1 MRTLAFSDPDEPGY
15 EPISYYRPGGLCP
28 ISLGLSIGPG
38 SPPRYH
44 IVAKIGRGSF
54 STVWLAHDYDASRN
68 VALKILAAE
77 ALATSKEV
85 EMLERLKA
93 SGGPEQHVV
102 ELLDAFDHP
111 SANGLHRVL
120 VMEPVLKFDLRLSSD
135 YSPMVGRE
143 AIRQMIAGVAFI
155 HGRGVVHGDLHPAN
169 FGLAAPELNRFS
181 DLDLWRR
188 MMVPEAFPM
197 VPTSRIWDSDAF
209 PPYFCNC
216 SDLGALLVR
225 CVPEFVQ
232 RPLSV
237 RVLDLGNAFLVDESL
252 PPKASTPIPY
262 AAPEIVF
269 SWNVLDIKDVVSD
282 QCSDIWSLALSI
294 YNLVSSN
301 DLFALFGRPH
311 GDILYK
317 MMCYCGE
324 VPDAWCERFT
334 EDPFPPGVSGAAH
347 ADDLWN
353 DVEQTFAE
361 RGVEDP
367 AALVRLL
374 RRMMVFDPSRRPTAA
389 ELLRDPY
396 FLQTKPSHDGHES
409 GELPDA
415 CAAASNV
422 ISLPISF

>member
-77 ALATSKEV
+77 GLATSKEV
-85 EMLERLKA
+85 EILERLKA

-120 VMEPVLKFDLRLSSD
+120 VMEP
-135 YSPMVGRE
+135 
-143 AIRQMIAGVAFI
+143 MIADVAFI
-155 HGRGVVHGDLHPAN
+155 HSRGVVHG
-169 FGLAAPELNRFS
+169 AAPELNRFS

-197 VPTSRIWDSDAF
+197 VPISRIWDSDAF

-269 SWNVLDIKDVVSD
+269 SWNVLDTKDVVSD
-282 QCSDIWSLALSI
+282 QRSDIWSLALSI
-294 YNLVSSN
+294 YNLVSSYN
-301 DLFALFGRPH
+301 LFALFGRPH

-324 VPDAWCERFT
+324 VPYAWRERFT
-334 EDPFPPGVSGAAH
+334 KDPFPPGVSGAAH

-396 FLQTKPSHDGHES
+396 FRTLQTKPSHDGHES

-415 CAAASNV
+415 GAAASNA
-422 ISLPISF
+422 ISPSISF

>member
-44 IVAKIGRGSF
+44 IIAKIGQGSF

-85 EMLERLKA
+85 EILERLKA

-155 HGRGVVHGDLHPAN
+155 HSRGVVHGDLHPAN
-169 FGLAAPELNRFS
+169 F
-181 DLDLWRR
+181 
-188 MMVPEAFPM
+188 VPKAFPM

-209 PPYFCNC
+209 PAPT
-216 SDLGALLVR
+216 SAT
-225 CVPEFVQ
+225 FVQ

-269 SWNVLDIKDVVSD
+269 SWNVLDTKDVVSD
-282 QCSDIWSLALSI
+282 QRSDIWSLALSI

-301 DLFALFGRPH
+301 DLFAIFSRPQ
-311 GDILYK
+311 GDVLYK
-317 MMCYCGE
+317 MMWYCGE
-324 VPDAWCERFT
+324 VPDAWRGRFT

-374 RRMMVFDPSRRPTAA
+374 RRMMVFDPSRRPTVA

-396 FLQTKPSHDGHES
+396 FCILQTKPSHDGHES
-409 GELPDA
+409 G
-415 CAAASNV
+415 
-422 ISLPISF
+422 